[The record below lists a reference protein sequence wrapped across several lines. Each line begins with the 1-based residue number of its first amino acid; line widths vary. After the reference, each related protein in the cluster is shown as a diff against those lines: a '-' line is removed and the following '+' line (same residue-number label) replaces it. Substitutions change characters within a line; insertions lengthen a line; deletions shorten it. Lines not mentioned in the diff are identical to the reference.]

1 MQSWD
6 FYKASDYIYHSLL
19 PIYLV
24 LLMID
29 WKTIGVTSEFFILDT
44 IMETCSPLNV
54 IRSYLEVGVIHICK
68 VLFPYKF
75 VLLGN
80 HMEL

>member
-6 FYKASDYIYHSLL
+6 FYKASGYIYHSLL

-29 WKTIGVTSEFFILDT
+29 WKTIGVTFELFILDT

-68 VLFPYKF
+68 VLFPR
-75 VLLGN
+75 
-80 HMEL
+80 